1 MAKETEVKNWSGA
14 QSSTL
19 LRAAL
24 LCLDINRVFSASTRG
39 LFGTFPWKNYLLI
52 KHKDVYLN

>member
-19 LRAAL
+19 L
-24 LCLDINRVFSASTRG
+24 ISTRG